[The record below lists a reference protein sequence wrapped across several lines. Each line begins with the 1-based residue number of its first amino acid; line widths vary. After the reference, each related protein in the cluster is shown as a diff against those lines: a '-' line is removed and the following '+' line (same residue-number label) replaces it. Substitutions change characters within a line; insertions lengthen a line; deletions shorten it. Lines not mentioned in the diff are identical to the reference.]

1 MAYGAVSNRPF
12 AVCKV
17 MEVRKDIAPHVAAC
31 KKCEGKGRVFFPD
44 RNGNVV
50 ASKCPVCEGSG
61 RVKVQSRVVTRIE
74 PFVPGKDDMELLTM

>member
-1 MAYGAVSNRPF
+1 
-12 AVCKV
+12 
-17 MEVRKDIAPHVAAC
+17 MEVRKDIAPHVMAC

-74 PFVPGKDDMELLTM
+74 PFVPRQGRHGTAYDVILFTY

>member
-1 MAYGAVSNRPF
+1 M
-12 AVCKV
+12 
-17 MEVRKDIAPHVAAC
+17 
-31 KKCEGKGRVFFPD
+31 
-44 RNGNVV
+44 V

>member
-1 MAYGAVSNRPF
+1 
-12 AVCKV
+12 
-17 MEVRKDIAPHVAAC
+17 MEVRKDIAPHVMAC
-31 KKCEGKGRVFFPD
+31 KKCEGKGRMFFPD